1 MTKEDVFCHIIKL
14 HKLSTI
20 PNLSF
25 DNIVANEIPLISDFI
40 YNQVKNGKLEIF
52 NEIPYSFYLKNDIT
66 DLYTPNET
74 YLNFLMKL
82 DKSDRIL
89 SVELKNFIVSKALKN
104 NLDKSNLDAFDI
116 DKNFKKYINFFDV
129 ILKNIK
135 SYEINLSIIFEM
147 NHFFFEI
154 SFFINEH
161 FYSLIEQDKINKEN
175 INTIF
180 KIICFNPY
188 VSKEFGIKEK
198 LILLNKVF
206 ELNNKYEN
214 NIISYNYEEIDIN
227 KNSYIKTFFTR
238 IFNIQK
244 DRNHHV
250 ISKFNNISK
259 KENIKD
265 DYEECINILNPVLI
279 NQIENINIIISTL
292 KNNEIN
298 KDLIKEI
305 YLETLFYINKIYHTM
320 NINNINKLNIEE
332 NFKLSSEIYK
342 QENNLFDLFIN
353 KNNIHLFNELIND
366 NKSNNENDS
375 NTIFYFINNFNLN
388 IYSYKFVNKLLFS
401 DDYEISK
408 RNELIS
414 LFFKNHNINMF
425 YINETLNENNLYPKF
440 NLNSIDN
447 NSKLPNIFSL
457 NFNLINKKEILKILK
472 NENNNYY
479 TLISTINNIE
489 NYSLKNQKIIKSK
502 TFELFNSFIKTINV
516 DKVKTN
522 KPLNKFIK
530 CFNDFKYFSTIS
542 DDEFTIDKSIHIDK
556 NKYNIKEA
564 IYSSEKMEQFSNIYI
579 IENFFDN
586 IVQIGINPTSIKNI
600 HNQYFLNNDN
610 KKISNIN
617 HETLLIK
624 YLIESNYN
632 NKCDILNKYEDIFGK
647 KDEEAKESLVRIYN
661 EYVLKQNK
669 ENIVNEI
676 FNKIGELNKKYVTT
690 YNKKRIKI

>member
-1 MTKEDVFCHIIKL
+1 MTKEDVFCHIVKL
-14 HKLSTI
+14 HKLSTT

-25 DNIVANEIPLISDFI
+25 DNIVTNEIPLISDVI
-40 YNQVKNGKLEIF
+40 YNQVKNGELEIF

-82 DKSDRIL
+82 DKSNRIL

-135 SYEINLSIIFEM
+135 SYEINLSIISEM

-188 VSKEFGIKEK
+188 VSKEFDIKEK

-227 KNSYIKTFFTR
+227 KNSYIKTFFTK

-320 NINNINKLNIEE
+320 NINKLNIEE

-342 QENNLFDLFIN
+342 QENNLFDLFV
-353 KNNIHLFNELIND
+353 KKDNIHLFNELIDKND
-366 NKSNNENDS
+366 NEIEDCLNEMFSYDNEMYNYYNENDL
-375 NTIFYFINNFNLN
+375 NAIFYFIKHFSVN
-388 IYSYKFVNKLLFS
+388 IYNYKFVNKLLFS
-401 DDYEISK
+401 DDYEINK
-408 RNELIS
+408 RDKLIS
-414 LFFKNHNINMF
+414 LFFENYNINMF

-440 NLNSIDN
+440 NLNSINDE
-447 NSKLPNIFSL
+447 SKLPNIFLL
-457 NFNLINKKEILKILK
+457 NFNYINKKEILKILK
-472 NENNNYY
+472 NENNNYDP
-479 TLISTINNIE
+479 LINTINNIE
-489 NYSLKNQKIIKSK
+489 NYSLKSQKIIKSK
-502 TFELFNSFIKTINV
+502 TFELLNSFIKKINV
-516 DKVKTN
+516 DKLKTN
-522 KPLNKFIK
+522 KPLDKFINFFNKFP
-530 CFNDFKYFSTIS
+530 YFSTIS
-542 DDEFTIDKSIHIDK
+542 DDEFTIDKSIYINK
-556 NKYNIKEA
+556 NKYHITGFL
-564 IYSSEKMEQFSNIYI
+564 YSAEKMEEFSNIYI

-586 IVQIGINPTSIKNI
+586 IVQMG
-600 HNQYFLNNDN
+600 
-610 KKISNIN
+610 
-617 HETLLIK
+617 
-624 YLIESNYN
+624 
-632 NKCDILNKYEDIFGK
+632 
-647 KDEEAKESLVRIYN
+647 
-661 EYVLKQNK
+661 
-669 ENIVNEI
+669 
-676 FNKIGELNKKYVTT
+676 
-690 YNKKRIKI
+690 

>member
-1 MTKEDVFCHIIKL
+1 MFIWYNINYILNRDLTLDNNQPTNKKMTKEDVFCHIVKL
-14 HKLSTI
+14 HKLSTT

-25 DNIVANEIPLISDFI
+25 DNIVTNEIPLISDVI
-40 YNQVKNGKLEIF
+40 YNQVKNGELEIF

-82 DKSDRIL
+82 DKSNRIL

-135 SYEINLSIIFEM
+135 SYEINLSIISEM

-188 VSKEFGIKEK
+188 VSKEFDIKEK

-227 KNSYIKTFFTR
+227 KNSYIKTFFTK

-320 NINNINKLNIEE
+320 NINKLNIEE

-342 QENNLFDLFIN
+342 QENNLFDLFV
-353 KNNIHLFNELIND
+353 KKDNIHLFNELIDKND
-366 NKSNNENDS
+366 NEIEDCLNEMFSYDNEMYNYYNENDL
-375 NTIFYFINNFNLN
+375 NAIFYFIKHFSVN
-388 IYSYKFVNKLLFS
+388 IYNYKFVNKLLFS
-401 DDYEISK
+401 DDYEINK
-408 RNELIS
+408 RDKLIS
-414 LFFKNHNINMF
+414 LFFENYNINMF

-440 NLNSIDN
+440 NLNSINDE
-447 NSKLPNIFSL
+447 SKLPNIFLL
-457 NFNLINKKEILKILK
+457 NFNYINKKEILKILK
-472 NENNNYY
+472 NENNNYDP
-479 TLISTINNIE
+479 LINTINNIE
-489 NYSLKNQKIIKSK
+489 NYSLKSQKIIKSK
-502 TFELFNSFIKTINV
+502 TFELLNSFIKKINV
-516 DKVKTN
+516 DKLKTN
-522 KPLNKFIK
+522 KPLDKFINFFNKFP
-530 CFNDFKYFSTIS
+530 YFSTIS
-542 DDEFTIDKSIHIDK
+542 DDEFTIDKSIYINK
-556 NKYNIKEA
+556 NKYHITGFL
-564 IYSSEKMEQFSNIYI
+564 YSAEKMEEFSNIYI

-586 IVQIGINPTSIKNI
+586 IVQMGWK
-600 HNQYFLNNDN
+600 
-610 KKISNIN
+610 
-617 HETLLIK
+617 
-624 YLIESNYN
+624 
-632 NKCDILNKYEDIFGK
+632 
-647 KDEEAKESLVRIYN
+647 
-661 EYVLKQNK
+661 
-669 ENIVNEI
+669 
-676 FNKIGELNKKYVTT
+676 
-690 YNKKRIKI
+690 